1 LKQRYLTDGSVYGL
15 VARVSL
21 TKRMLGLVINAM
33 ERLVR
38 AGKARRTWIVRA
50 A

>member
-1 LKQRYLTDGSVYGL
+1 
-15 VARVSL
+15 VSL

-33 ERLVR
+33 ERLGR
-38 AGKARRTWIVRA
+38 AGKARRTWIERA